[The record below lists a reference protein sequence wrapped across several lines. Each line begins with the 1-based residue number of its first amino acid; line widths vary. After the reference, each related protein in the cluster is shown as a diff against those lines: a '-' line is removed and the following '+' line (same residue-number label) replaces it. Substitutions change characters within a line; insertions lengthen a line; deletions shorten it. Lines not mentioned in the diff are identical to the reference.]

1 MKAESRDLDQG
12 FTRIVIL
19 DVETLAQ
26 NWWLVLLRGIAGI
39 IFGILT
45 FTAPG
50 ISLAVLVLFFGAYS
64 LVDGVL
70 ATISAIR
77 WHGEIDRWWVLLI
90 EGLAGIAAGLVTL
103 FWPGITALA
112 LLYVIAAWA
121 VVTGGLEIAAAIRL
135 RKIIDGEWLLALIGV
150 LSIAVGVLLALFP
163 SAGALALVIWIGA
176 YVAAAGVLLIALAFR
191 LRSWGRTHSPRMV
204 HSMA

>member
-45 FTAPG
+45 FINPA

-70 ATISAIR
+70 AIVSAIR
-77 WHGEIDRWWVLLI
+77 WRGEIDRWWVLLI
-90 EGLAGIAAGLVTL
+90 EGLAGIAAGLVTF

-121 VVTGGLEIAAAIRL
+121 LITGILEIAAAIRL
-135 RKIIDGEWLLALIGV
+135 RKIIDGEWLLALTGI
-150 LSIAVGVLLALFP
+150 LSIAVGVLLAVFP

>member
-45 FTAPG
+45 FAAPG

-135 RKIIDGEWLLALIGV
+135 RKIIDGEWLLALTGV

-163 SAGALALVIWIGA
+163 STGALALVIWIGA
-176 YVAAAGVLLIALAFR
+176 YVAAAGVLLLALAFR

>member
-45 FTAPG
+45 FINPA

-70 ATISAIR
+70 AIVSAIR
-77 WHGEIDRWWVLLI
+77 WRGEVDRWWVLLI
-90 EGLAGIAAGLVTL
+90 EGLAGVAAGVITL

-121 VVTGGLEIAAAIRL
+121 LITGILEIVAAIRL
-135 RKIIDGEWLLALIGV
+135 RKIIDGEWLLALTGV

-163 SAGALALVIWIGA
+163 SAGALALVMWIGA